1 MPLWPQ
7 CENTPLIIALAKRV
21 KTSLDE
27 ENSLQKNVT
36 HLKILNEG
44 LKLEFRQHKLTQ
56 KTDDLAELGEEV
68 KILPD
73 LISL

>member
-1 MPLWPQ
+1 MKKIL
-7 CENTPLIIALAKRV
+7 CK
-21 KTSLDE
+21 
-27 ENSLQKNVT
+27 KNVT

-73 LISL
+73 LI